1 MQKFH
6 GQKTRWASNGIISQ
20 HKNTFCHATQK
31 FHKRKIFFR
40 KKAKLI
46 FWKRAYILSQ
56 MDGLFKERLDTVF
69 IRRGISTHRR
79 VRRLLQK
86 HNVCIN
92 GSRILESG
100 FRLNLASDETSI
112 DGIKKNL
119 APDIYLMMN
128 KQAGA
133 ICSTKDDG
141 LYKTV
146 YSFVP
151 QKYFDYTK
159 ENSLQK
165 IHTVGRLDTDTEGLL
180 IFTTN
185 GDFSHSLAN
194 PLFHVK
200 KTYYVELEKSE
211 SEAQRK
217 FLKEKFNEGFFI
229 PPEKNERE
237 FISRPAIL
245 EWNSANSCRLTITE
259 GKFHQVKR
267 MFSAQ
272 GNKVVFLKRISIG
285 SLALDE
291 KLAPGNSRELSNE
304 ELSLLFK

>member
-1 MQKFH
+1 M
-6 GQKTRWASNGIISQ
+6 N
-20 HKNTFCHATQK
+20 
-31 FHKRKIFFR
+31 
-40 KKAKLI
+40 
-46 FWKRAYILSQ
+46 
-56 MDGLFKERLDTVF
+56 GLFKERLDTVF

-86 HNVCIN
+86 HNVCVN
-92 GSRILESG
+92 GSRVLESG
-100 FRLNLASDETSI
+100 FRLNLALDKISI

-128 KQAGA
+128 KQADS
-133 ICSTKDDG
+133 ICSTKDEG

-151 QKYFDYTK
+151 KKYFEYAK

-200 KTYYVELEKSE
+200 KTYYVELEKTE

-217 FLKEKFNEGFFI
+217 ILEEKFSEGFFI
-229 PPEKNERE
+229 PEEKNEKE
-237 FISRPAIL
+237 FISRPSIL
-245 EWNSANSCRLTITE
+245 EWNSESSCRLTITE

>member
-1 MQKFH
+1 M
-6 GQKTRWASNGIISQ
+6 
-20 HKNTFCHATQK
+20 ATYE
-31 FHKRKIFFR
+31 
-40 KKAKLI
+40 L
-46 FWKRAYILSQ
+46 
-56 MDGLFKERLDTVF
+56 
-69 IRRGISTHRR
+69 
-79 VRRLLQK
+79 
-86 HNVCIN
+86 
-92 GSRILESG
+92 
-100 FRLNLASDETSI
+100 SI

-128 KQAGA
+128 KQADSL
-133 ICSTKDDG
+133 CSTKDDG

-146 YSFVP
+146 YSFIP
-151 QKYFDYTK
+151 QKYFYYAK
-159 ENSLQK
+159 ENS
-165 IHTVGRLDTDTEGLL
+165 
-180 IFTTN
+180 
-185 GDFSHSLAN
+185 
-194 PLFHVK
+194 LFHVK

-211 SEAQRK
+211 PEEQRK
-217 FLKEKFNEGFFI
+217 FLEKKFSEGFFI

-272 GNKVVFLKRISIG
+272 GNKVIFLKRISIG

-291 KLAPGNSRELSNE
+291 KLAPGDSRELSSE

>member
-1 MQKFH
+1 
-6 GQKTRWASNGIISQ
+6 
-20 HKNTFCHATQK
+20 
-31 FHKRKIFFR
+31 
-40 KKAKLI
+40 
-46 FWKRAYILSQ
+46 
-56 MDGLFKERLDTVF
+56 MDAIFKERLDTVF

-86 HNVCIN
+86 HSVCVN
-92 GSRILESG
+92 GSRVLEGG
-100 FRLNLASDETSI
+100 FRLNLAADEISI
-112 DGIKKNL
+112 DGERKNL

-128 KQAGA
+128 KKAGT
-133 ICSTKDDG
+133 ICSTKDGG
-141 LYKTV
+141 LYRTV

-151 QKYFDYTK
+151 QKYFDYVK

-180 IFTTN
+180 LFTTN

-194 PLFHVK
+194 PSFRMK

-211 SEAQRK
+211 PEEQRK
-217 FLKEKFNEGFFI
+217 FLEEKFSEGFFI
-229 PPEKNERE
+229 PPEKNEKE
-237 FISRPAIL
+237 FFSRPAVL
-245 EWNSANSCRLTITE
+245 EWSGESSCRLTITE

-267 MFSAQ
+267 MFYAQ
-272 GNKVVFLKRISIG
+272 GNRVAFLKRISIG

-291 KLAPGNSRELSNE
+291 KLAPGDSRELSGE

>member
-1 MQKFH
+1 MV
-6 GQKTRWASNGIISQ
+6 
-20 HKNTFCHATQK
+20 
-31 FHKRKIFFR
+31 
-40 KKAKLI
+40 
-46 FWKRAYILSQ
+46 
-56 MDGLFKERLDTVF
+56 KEV
-69 IRRGISTHRR
+69 RGIKIAFLGYTYGLSNEEELSEEEKARA
-79 VRRLLQK
+79 
-86 HNVCIN
+86 NIY
-92 GSRILESG
+92 SEE
-100 FRLNLASDETSI
+100 LA
-112 DGIKKNL
+112 KK
-119 APDIYLMMN
+119 DIEY
-128 KQAGA
+128 A
-133 ICSTKDDG
+133 
-141 LYKTV
+141 
-146 YSFVP
+146 
-151 QKYFDYTK
+151 K

-180 IFTTN
+180 LFTTN

-200 KTYYVELEKSE
+200 KTYYVELEKTE

-217 FLKEKFNEGFFI
+217 ILEEKFSEGFFI
-229 PPEKNERE
+229 PEEKKEKE

-245 EWNSANSCRLTITE
+245 EWNSENSCRLTITE

-272 GNKVVFLKRISIG
+272 RNKVVFLKRISIG

>member
-1 MQKFH
+1 ME
-6 GQKTRWASNGIISQ
+6 GI
-20 HKNTFCHATQK
+20 
-31 FHKRKIFFR
+31 
-40 KKAKLI
+40 
-46 FWKRAYILSQ
+46 
-56 MDGLFKERLDTVF
+56 FKERLDTVF

-86 HNVCIN
+86 HNVCVN

-100 FRLNLASDETSI
+100 FRVNLASDAISI

-119 APDIYLMMN
+119 APDIYIMMN
-128 KQAGA
+128 KKAGT

-146 YSFVP
+146 YSFIP
-151 QKYFDYTK
+151 QKYFDYTN

-211 SEAQRK
+211 SEEKRK
-217 FLKEKFNEGFFI
+217 FLKEKFSEGFFI
-229 PPEKNERE
+229 PAEKNEKE

-245 EWNSANSCRLTITE
+245 EWNRASSCRLTITE

-267 MFSAQ
+267 MFCAQ
-272 GNKVVFLKRISIG
+272 GNRVVFLKRISIG

-291 KLAPGNSRELSNE
+291 KLEAGDSRELSSE

>member
-1 MQKFH
+1 M
-6 GQKTRWASNGIISQ
+6 N
-20 HKNTFCHATQK
+20 
-31 FHKRKIFFR
+31 
-40 KKAKLI
+40 
-46 FWKRAYILSQ
+46 
-56 MDGLFKERLDTVF
+56 GLFKERLDTVF

-86 HNVCIN
+86 HNVCVN
-92 GSRILESG
+92 GSRVLESG
-100 FRLNLASDETSI
+100 FRLNLALDKISI

-128 KQAGA
+128 KQADS

-151 QKYFDYTK
+151 KKYFEYAK

-180 IFTTN
+180 LFTTN
-185 GDFSHSLAN
+185 GDFSNSLAN

-200 KTYYVELEKSE
+200 KTYYVELEKTE

-217 FLKEKFNEGFFI
+217 IIE
-229 PPEKNERE
+229 
-237 FISRPAIL
+237 
-245 EWNSANSCRLTITE
+245 
-259 GKFHQVKR
+259 
-267 MFSAQ
+267 
-272 GNKVVFLKRISIG
+272 
-285 SLALDE
+285 
-291 KLAPGNSRELSNE
+291 
-304 ELSLLFK
+304 

>member
-1 MQKFH
+1 MFFDFY
-6 GQKTRWASNGIISQ
+6 
-20 HKNTFCHATQK
+20 KN
-31 FHKRKIFFR
+31 
-40 KKAKLI
+40 AKLI
-46 FWKRAYILSQ
+46 FWKHAYILFQ
-56 MDGLFKERLDTVF
+56 MEGIFKERLDTVF

-86 HNVCIN
+86 HNVCVN

-100 FRLNLASDETSI
+100 FRVNLASDAISI

-119 APDIYLMMN
+119 APDIYIMMN
-128 KQAGA
+128 KKAGT

-146 YSFVP
+146 YSFIP
-151 QKYFDYTK
+151 QKYFDYTN

-194 PLFHVK
+194 SLFHVK

-211 SEAQRK
+211 SEEKRK
-217 FLKEKFNEGFFI
+217 LLKEKFSEGFFI
-229 PPEKNERE
+229 PAEKNEKE

-245 EWNSANSCRLTITE
+245 EWNRASSCRLTITE

-267 MFSAQ
+267 MFCAQ
-272 GNKVVFLKRISIG
+272 GNRVVFLKRISIG

-291 KLAPGNSRELSNE
+291 KLEAGDSRELSSE

>member
-1 MQKFH
+1 
-6 GQKTRWASNGIISQ
+6 
-20 HKNTFCHATQK
+20 
-31 FHKRKIFFR
+31 
-40 KKAKLI
+40 
-46 FWKRAYILSQ
+46 

-86 HNVCIN
+86 HNVCVN
-92 GSRILESG
+92 GSRVLESG
-100 FRLNLASDETSI
+100 FRVNLATDEIFI

-128 KQAGA
+128 KKAGT

-151 QKYFDYTK
+151 QKYFDYAK

-165 IHTVGRLDTDTEGLL
+165 IHTVGRLDTDTEGFL

-200 KTYYVELEKSE
+200 KTYYIELEKTE
-211 SEAQRK
+211 SEERRK
-217 FLKEKFNEGFFI
+217 FLEEKFIEGFFI
-229 PPEKNERE
+229 PPEKNEKE
-237 FISRPAIL
+237 FISKPAIL
-245 EWNSANSCRLTITE
+245 EWNNASSCRLTITE

-267 MFSAQ
+267 MFSTQ
-272 GNKVVFLKRISIG
+272 GNRVGFLKRISIG
-285 SLALDE
+285 RLALDE
-291 KLAPGNSRELSNE
+291 NLAPGDSRELSSK

>member
-6 GQKTRWASNGIISQ
+6 KQKC
-20 HKNTFCHATQK
+20 F
-31 FHKRKIFFR
+31 FDFR
-40 KKAKLI
+40 KNAKLI
-46 FWKRAYILSQ
+46 FWKHTYILFQ
-56 MDGLFKERLDTVF
+56 MEGIFKERLDTVF

-86 HNVCIN
+86 HNVCVN

-100 FRLNLASDETSI
+100 FRVNLASDAISI

-119 APDIYLMMN
+119 APDIYIMMN
-128 KQAGA
+128 KKAGT

-146 YSFVP
+146 YSFIP
-151 QKYFDYTK
+151 QKYFDYTN

-211 SEAQRK
+211 SEENRK
-217 FLKEKFNEGFFI
+217 FLKEKFSEGFFI
-229 PPEKNERE
+229 PAEKNEKE

-245 EWNSANSCRLTITE
+245 EWNRASSCRLTITE

-267 MFSAQ
+267 MFCAQ
-272 GNKVVFLKRISIG
+272 GNRVVFLKRISIG

-291 KLAPGNSRELSNE
+291 KLEAGDSRELSSE

>member
-1 MQKFH
+1 MFFDFY
-6 GQKTRWASNGIISQ
+6 
-20 HKNTFCHATQK
+20 KN
-31 FHKRKIFFR
+31 
-40 KKAKLI
+40 AKLI
-46 FWKRAYILSQ
+46 FWKHAYILFQ
-56 MDGLFKERLDTVF
+56 MEGIFKERLDTVF

-86 HNVCIN
+86 HNVCVN

-100 FRLNLASDETSI
+100 FRVNLASDAISI

-119 APDIYLMMN
+119 APDIYIMMN
-128 KQAGA
+128 KKAGT

-146 YSFVP
+146 YSFIP
-151 QKYFDYTK
+151 QKYFDYTN

-194 PLFHVK
+194 SLFHVK
-200 KTYYVELEKSE
+200 KNYYVELEKSE
-211 SEAQRK
+211 SEEKRK
-217 FLKEKFNEGFFI
+217 LLKEKFSEGFFI
-229 PPEKNERE
+229 PAEKNEKE

-245 EWNSANSCRLTITE
+245 EWNRASSCRLTITE

-267 MFSAQ
+267 MFCAQ
-272 GNKVVFLKRISIG
+272 GNRVVFLKRISIG

-291 KLAPGNSRELSNE
+291 KLEAGDSRELSSE